1 MHVLF
6 SFQDGRCIGP
16 TVANEPEPPLCQN
29 SITRKAGGKKAP
41 EKEMQVMLMV
51 ILLVGTLYALI
62 LVGGLLKKL
71 LLQLSRLL

>member
-1 MHVLF
+1 
-6 SFQDGRCIGP
+6 
-16 TVANEPEPPLCQN
+16 
-29 SITRKAGGKKAP
+29 
-41 EKEMQVMLMV
+41 MQVMLMV